1 LSISCVCACVCVCV
15 CVCVC
20 AYTSFQ
26 YQSFATLYTGD
37 PRTYYYQ
44 TTHLIQHTHNHTTH
58 THTHTPHTHTTHTTH
73 THTGRY
79 CTHSSTSDWGRDAN
93 SCLLTVLQCFYNIN
107 YHYWVT
113 LTIIS
118 GSRLPS
124 SNPITSAHTH
134 I

>member
-44 TTHLIQHTHNHTTH
+44 TTHLIQHTLTH
-58 THTHTPHTHTTHTTH
+58 THTHTHTHTNKHSHTQSHTQISNLCLCANIAPQCHSWCLKETATH
-73 THTGRY
+73 R
-79 CTHSSTSDWGRDAN
+79 
-93 SCLLTVLQCFYNIN
+93 
-107 YHYWVT
+107 
-113 LTIIS
+113 
-118 GSRLPS
+118 
-124 SNPITSAHTH
+124 
-134 I
+134 